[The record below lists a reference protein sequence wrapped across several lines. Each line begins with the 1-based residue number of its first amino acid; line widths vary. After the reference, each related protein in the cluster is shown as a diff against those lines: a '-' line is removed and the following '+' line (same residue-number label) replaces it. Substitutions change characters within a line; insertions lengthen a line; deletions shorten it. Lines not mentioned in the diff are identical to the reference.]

1 MANPYDKF
9 LNTGNITN
17 DNTISNPYDQ
27 YLNSGDRN
35 QSLFSTS
42 TEDPPVDYTKP
53 LELPEEK
60 NPYLKF
66 VNTGEFGTG
75 TDEDVALSKKVGN
88 AFYLGFIDTA
98 RGVNQMSGGNLLGAS
113 SLEELREQQK
123 KLYEDFDGP
132 GGYLV
137 AAAYFGGAI
146 LDPAGW
152 LLPVTKAKTLY
163 SMAKYGFVTSGIAG
177 ALGYV
182 DEESILDT
190 RAKQA
195 AASAVGGSIL
205 SPVIG
210 AGVKKFKGEKIE
222 LGVPGFKSDKD
233 IDISIKAA
241 AANNLHK
248 QQLFNEAGL
257 TKRNV
262 EIRNLIDIQEP
273 ERIKDIPTDK
283 ANMLRGVRKFYKR
296 FTDLYEERI
305 GKPLYEQI
313 SGDKQITIPGTK
325 IPVGRM
331 TGAELGTGAF
341 SGVYA
346 YQTAE
351 QDAPISSKFGRM
363 GIGFLAGAGGIRLTK
378 KLSKTV
384 KVKKKFGK
392 NQEDETV
399 EVTESLYDLLGR
411 YFIDNYK
418 LPANYKKLQAGAQGH
433 AANIASRFSDLA
445 IKIHKNL
452 TEDESRILFNMLE
465 GDNIFKVQ
473 TEALNNISKEAR
485 DLITEVAQDY
495 VDMGI
500 LSPATFLKNKDTYLK
515 RTYSKYKDDPREF
528 GEELRLRGAYQKVTK
543 QEYEDY
549 YKDQIAFT
557 TTSLRQ
563 KEIFELEDVPGK
575 TGKKYLF
582 EDVVGKKERLA
593 NHRGW
598 ELLNTSEKDY
608 AKLKPTDEVEIR
620 WEFTKPQRV
629 GLGEIEDAAFAIAE
643 TGRAFSNTL
652 PQLKFYDDL
661 AKQPYTYTKTEYTD
675 LPQELKNTLVKMP
688 TTKIDPKN
696 PGSRFRYGNLADKY
710 VPEEVYKDLVS
721 TTKFYNST
729 GSGALKYYRQANSL
743 WKVSKTAWNPTVH
756 TNNIVSNFVLHDL
769 IDADFKY
776 LPKAYKALM
785 GYKPDDSIIKN
796 LVTGKEGQ
804 FDKSASELV
813 RLAQRSGVFEAD
825 FVTQELGKVQKL
837 ALAMPYK
844 YDGDAW
850 SSGSQAA
857 LNVYKDIRQNNPLA
871 KLTDWYRF
879 EDHVFRLSVFQ
890 DRLAKGYTAAEAG
903 LDARRSFIDY
913 NINAPAINWMRLSM
927 TPILAYTYRIV
938 PILAETAVVRPWKY
952 LKYAALGYG
961 LNAMG
966 NLVGGGDEKAER
978 ALMLEKQKGKF
989 IFDFMPYREIKL
1001 PVPKTDDSPF
1011 EGPLYVNLTRFVPG
1025 GDIFDVGGNLFP
1037 YLPAPVQPN
1046 FGIAGQVLS
1055 SLVGYD
1061 MYGQRKTRG
1070 LGINDFEDLKIKGKD
1085 LLQDLTPNIP
1095 FLPGSYSTQRIDTAR
1110 KGDESAYR
1118 TKETEL
1124 SALFRALGF
1133 KIETK
1138 SIDKLQALKA
1148 GELRR
1153 KLAAARQQ
1161 IQDLVNKLNRGLI
1174 TSEQYEKRVAK
1185 VDALITKIADKYDDA
1200 FSVYKVENYKQPIR
1214 IDEFVPDSI
1223 KKQTQKLFGKN

>member
-9 LNTGNITN
+9 LNTNSITEGSAL
-17 DNTISNPYDQ
+17 SNPYDQ
-27 YLNSGDRN
+27 YLPAGDRN
-35 QSLFSTS
+35 ESSFSTS

-53 LELPEEK
+53 LELPEEN

-75 TDEDVALSKKVGN
+75 TEEDVALSKKIAN
-88 AFYLGFIDTA
+88 AFKLGTLDTV
-98 RGVNQMSGGNLLGAS
+98 RGVRQMSTS
-113 SLEELREQQK
+113 DEEVLNKLRTEQK

-146 LDPAGW
+146 VDPAGW
-152 LLPVTKAKTLY
+152 LIPVTKARTLY
-163 SMAKYGFVTSGIAG
+163 KMAKYGFVTSGIAG

-182 DEESILDT
+182 DEESILDS
-190 RAKQA
+190 RSKQA

-205 SPVIG
+205 SPAIG
-210 AGVKKFKGEKIE
+210 AAVKKFKGDKIE
-222 LGVPGFKSDKD
+222 LGIPGFKSNKD
-233 IDISIKAA
+233 VDISIKAA
-241 AANNLHK
+241 ASNNLHK

-257 TKRNV
+257 NKRDID
-262 EIRNLIDIQEP
+262 IRNKIDVQEP
-273 ERIKDIPTDK
+273 ERLKDIPSDK
-283 ANMLRGVRKFYKR
+283 SNMLRGVRKFYKQ
-296 FTDLYEERI
+296 FTDMYEERV

-313 SGDKQITIPGTK
+313 SGDKQITVPGTR
-325 IPVGRM
+325 IPVKNM

-341 SGVYA
+341 GGIYA
-346 YQTAE
+346 YQTSE
-351 QDAPISSKFGRM
+351 EDAPISSKFGRM
-363 GIGFLAGAGGIRLTK
+363 GIGFLAGAGGIKLTK
-378 KLSKTV
+378 KLSKT
-384 KVKKKFGK
+384 KTFKRQFGK

-418 LPANYKKLQAGAQGH
+418 LPANYKSLQAGAQGH

-445 IKIHKNL
+445 IKVHKNL
-452 TEDESRILFNMLE
+452 TENESRVLFNMLE

-557 TTSLRQ
+557 TTSLTE
-563 KEIFELEDVPGK
+563 KPIFELEDVPGAK
-575 TGKKYLF
+575 GKLKYLF
-582 EDVVGKKERLA
+582 EDVAGKKERLN

-598 ELLNTSEKDY
+598 ELLNSSEKDY
-608 AKLKPTDEVEIR
+608 KKLLPTDEVEIR

-652 PQLKFYDDL
+652 PQLKFYDNL
-661 AKQPYTYTKTEYTD
+661 AKQEYTYTKSQYAD
-675 LPQELKNTLVKMP
+675 LSQEVKDTLVKMP
-688 TTKIDPKN
+688 TTKIDAKN
-696 PGSRFRYGNLADKY
+696 PASRFRYGNLADKY

-721 TTKFYNST
+721 STKFYNTTS
-729 GSGALKYYRQANSL
+729 SDALKYYRKGNSL

-785 GYKPDDSIIKN
+785 THNKN
-796 LVTGKEGQ
+796 EKI
-804 FDKSASELV
+804 SEV
-813 RLAQRSGVFEAD
+813 VELAQKSGVFEAD
-825 FVTQELGKVQKL
+825 FVTKELGKIQEL

-844 YDGDAW
+844 YDGNAW
-850 SSGSQAA
+850 SSGSKAA
-857 LNVYKDIRQNNPLA
+857 LNVYEDIRKNNPLA

-890 DRLAKGYTAAEAG
+890 DRLAKGYSAAEAG

-913 NINAPAINWMRLSM
+913 NINAPAINWMRLTA
-927 TPILAYTYRIV
+927 TPFLAYTYRIV
-938 PILAETAVVRPWKY
+938 PILAETAIVRPWKY

-966 NLVGGGDEKAER
+966 EIVGGGDEKAER

-1001 PVPKTDDSPF
+1001 PVPKTGDDPF
-1011 EGPLYVNLTRFVPG
+1011 EGPKYVNLTRFVPG
-1025 GDIFDVGGNLFP
+1025 GDIFDVGGNVFP

-1046 FGIAGQVLS
+1046 FGLAGEVLS
-1055 SLVGYD
+1055 SLIGYD

-1070 LGINDFEDLKIKGKD
+1070 LGINDFEDLKVKGKD
-1085 LLQDLTPNIP
+1085 LFQDLTPNIP

-1110 KGDESAYR
+1110 KGNESAYR

-1124 SALFRALGF
+1124 GALFRALGF
-1133 KIETK
+1133 KVETK
-1138 SIDKLQALKA
+1138 SIAKLQALKA

-1153 KLAAARQQ
+1153 KLSAARQQ
-1161 IQDLVNKLNRGLI
+1161 IQNQVNKLNRGLI
-1174 TSEQYEKRVAK
+1174 TQEQYEKNVDK
-1185 VDALITKIADKYDDA
+1185 IDALITKIADKYDAA
-1200 FSVYKVENYKQPIR
+1200 FSVYKIENYKQPIR
-1214 IDEFVPDSI
+1214 IDEFTPQNI
-1223 KKQTQKLFGKN
+1223 KEQTQKLFGKD